1 LAPRPSIRGL
11 QSGTV
16 RSPDPA
22 SGDVKP
28 RTIAEGTAPVRCGDN
43 GLLDAPEAY
52 VGTLHGY
59 RGRMRT
65 QDLLLESYGR
75 IDQTLRRVLDGL
87 DADQLATRVT
97 PDANPIGWL
106 AWHLLRVQDD
116 HVAEVAGSEQVWTA
130 DGWARRFDLPVD
142 DSATG
147 YGFGSE
153 QVAQVR
159 VRSVDFLLGYADA
172 VHRRTVEYLRT
183 LGDDD
188 LDRVVDDSWDPPVT
202 LGVRLVSVLS
212 DDLQHVGQAAYVRGC
227 LGD

>member
-1 LAPRPSIRGL
+1 
-11 QSGTV
+11 
-16 RSPDPA
+16 
-22 SGDVKP
+22 
-28 RTIAEGTAPVRCGDN
+28 
-43 GLLDAPEAY
+43 
-52 VGTLHGY
+52 
-59 RGRMRT
+59 MRT

-87 DADQLATRVT
+87 DADQLAARVY

-159 VRSVDFLLGYADA
+159 VRSVDLLLGYADA
-172 VHRRTVEYLRT
+172 VHRCTVEYLRT